1 MQRFVNEAETQLILS
16 ARDILYAKALFE
28 ANYVSIFTD
37 DSCRYNTRFVDL
49 IRLQEILSIGPKI
62 DII

>member
-1 MQRFVNEAETQLILS
+1 LFPDAFVGKMLKMQRFVNEAETQLILS

-49 IRLQEILSIGPKI
+49 IRL
-62 DII
+62 